1 MTEFGSRT
9 GIFAVLLAGLLAGGC
24 RARAL
29 VPTEADAYRDRIRA
43 LEERIIGLER
53 ANAELRG
60 ALASVERADG
70 PDAEVLASMPRV
82 VRLKTAWGGGIERDR
97 ADPGRGMLTVYL
109 EPLDARDRFVP
120 ATGWLELAVFA
131 TPGFPAEPVR
141 VGSLELGPAALR
153 DRWRSGFLGTHY
165 SIECPV
171 DLDLSPS
178 ADSAIVQL
186 LFRDGLTGDT
196 LRANATVPIPAPA
209 TAETGKG
216 VL

>member
-9 GIFAVLLAGLLAGGC
+9 TIAALLAASLAASGC

-29 VPTEADAYRDRIRA
+29 VPSEADAYRDRIRA
-43 LEERIIGLER
+43 LDERIVELER

-60 ALASVERADG
+60 ALASVEREGAAD
-70 PDAEVLASMPRV
+70 PEVLASMPRV
-82 VRLKTAWGGGIERDR
+82 VRLKTGWGGGVERDR
-97 ADPGRGMLTVYL
+97 ADPSRGLVTLYV

-120 ATGWLELAVFA
+120 AVGWLEVAVFA
-131 TPGFPAEPVR
+131 TPGVPDEPAR
-141 VGSLELGPAALR
+141 IGSLELGPAALR

-165 SIECPV
+165 TIECPV
-171 DLDLSPS
+171 DLAASPS

-196 LRANATVPIPAPA
+196 FRASATVPIPPA
-209 TAETGKG
+209 TTPAPGNG